1 MSCKE
6 FVLVQF
12 AANDCHLIGFY
23 YVRSVNLM
31 EVEIKPFFPYMVAE
45 SQKCLR
51 VGFRTHLFCINFK
64 VAEWQRRDES
74 AGGFE
79 T

>member
-1 MSCKE
+1 
-6 FVLVQF
+6 
-12 AANDCHLIGFY
+12 
-23 YVRSVNLM
+23 M